1 MKNGL
6 LLTLK
11 QLIKL
16 GVIKLKK
23 KRKNKNKRLQQIEAF
38 EKGVSDAVP
47 FDTQNKRY
55 SNFVGSSSPPQMMP
69 YTDNLRLRDSN
80 DNFNT
85 RLLEYKN
92 DLTSQQQIINE
103 QQTKH
108 KELVDDVD
116 AGRQWIMRELRP
128 VSYDY
133 GTSGYAYDDD
143 IIVSQTSGSDS
154 FEPQTRREHSLP
166 ETRGLQLHS
175 AQPTRYSAIQD
186 YEDEDEGIISREEL
200 LRRKREEQNAKSFES
215 PFKDN
220 LAKEENFAE
229 DDSEPIGKPFGLLGQ
244 PSDDEGEAEQS
255 TPQNPTI
262 RRINENK
269 KYRPTFIE
277 SKEDNEEKVTQQN
290 EEEKASM
297 NFPKEK
303 VPKHDNFPF
312 SPERIP
318 YARTKPSVAEI
329 QQWREWYLQLG
340 FKDPTILRTNTRS
353 SYIKP
358 IQAKLLDEY
367 KKLRGDK
374 DPSILRSK
382 DPRIIYKAVKQR
394 LAGVS

>member
-16 GVIKLKK
+16 GVIKFKK

-128 VSYDY
+128 ITYDY
-133 GTSGYAYDDD
+133 GYVNDDEVD
-143 IIVSQTSGSDS
+143 VAETYGSDS
-154 FEPQTRREHSLP
+154 FEPQTRKS
-166 ETRGLQLHS
+166 TQS
-175 AQPTRYSAIQD
+175 ARYSAIQD

-229 DDSEPIGKPFGLLGQ
+229 DDSEPIGKPFGLLAQ
-244 PSDDEGEAEQS
+244 PSDDEGEEEQS

-277 SKEDNEEKVTQQN
+277 SKEDNEEKVTLQN
-290 EEEKASM
+290 EEEKAPM

>member
-23 KRKNKNKRLQQIEAF
+23 KRKNKNKRLQQIDAF
-38 EKGVSDAVP
+38 EKGLTNAVP
-47 FDTQNKRY
+47 FNPQNKRY
-55 SNFVGSSSPPQMMP
+55 SDFVGSSSPPQMMP

-92 DLTSQQQIINE
+92 DLTNQKLLLNDQRDKQR
-103 QQTKH
+103 
-108 KELVDDVD
+108 ELENDVD
-116 AGRQWIMRELRP
+116 IGRQIIMRELRP
-128 VSYDY
+128 ITYDY
-133 GTSGYAYDDD
+133 GYVNDDEVD
-143 IIVSQTSGSDS
+143 VAETYGSDS

-229 DDSEPIGKPFGLLGQ
+229 DDSEPIGKPFGLLAQ
-244 PSDDEGEAEQS
+244 PSDDEGEAEHS

-290 EEEKASM
+290 EEEKAPM

-318 YARTKPSVAEI
+318 YARTKPSVAEV

>member
-23 KRKNKNKRLQQIEAF
+23 RRKNKNKRLQQIEAF

-47 FDTQNKRY
+47 FNPQNKRY
-55 SNFVGSSSPPQMMP
+55 SNFVGSSTPPQMMP

-92 DLTSQQQIINE
+92 DLTGQKLLLNDQQEKQR
-103 QQTKH
+103 
-108 KELVDDVD
+108 ELENDVD
-116 AGRQWIMRELRP
+116 IGRQIIMRELRP

-133 GTSGYAYDDD
+133 GPSGFSYDDN
-143 IIVSQTSGSDS
+143 IVISQTDGSET
-154 FEPQTRREHSLP
+154 FEPQTRQQPH
-166 ETRGLQLHS
+166 T

-186 YEDEDEGIISREEL
+186 YEEEGIISRAEEL
-200 LRRKREEQNAKSFES
+200 MRRKREEENAQSFQS

-229 DDSEPIGKPFGLLGQ
+229 DDSEPIGKPFKLSTQ
-244 PSDDEGEAEQS
+244 ASDDEAETEQL

-262 RRINENK
+262 RIKENK
-269 KYRPTFIE
+269 KHRSTLIDR
-277 SKEDNEEKVTQQN
+277 KEDNQDKISESN
-290 EEEKASM
+290 EDVKSM
-297 NFPKEK
+297 NFPKEP

-318 YARTKPSVAEI
+318 YAKSKPTVAELE
-329 QQWREWYLQLG
+329 QWKEWYLQMGL
-340 FKDPTILRTNTRS
+340 KDPSILQMNTRS

-367 KKLRGDK
+367 KKLRGNK

-382 DPRIIYKAVKQR
+382 DPRIIYKAIKQR
-394 LAGVS
+394 LAGLG

>member
-1 MKNGL
+1 L
-6 LLTLK
+6 LNDQQEK
-11 QLIKL
+11 Q
-16 GVIKLKK
+16 
-23 KRKNKNKRLQQIEAF
+23 RE
-38 EKGVSDAVP
+38 
-47 FDTQNKRY
+47 
-55 SNFVGSSSPPQMMP
+55 
-69 YTDNLRLRDSN
+69 
-80 DNFNT
+80 
-85 RLLEYKN
+85 LEN
-92 DLTSQQQIINE
+92 
-103 QQTKH
+103 
-108 KELVDDVD
+108 DVD
-116 AGRQWIMRELRP
+116 IGRQIIMRELRP
-128 VSYDY
+128 ITYDY
-133 GTSGYAYDDD
+133 GYVNDDEVD
-143 IIVSQTSGSDS
+143 VAETYGSDS
-154 FEPQTRREHSLP
+154 FEAQTRQSQTILP
-166 ETRGLQLHS
+166 S
-175 AQPTRYSAIQD
+175 RYSAIQD
-186 YEDEDEGIISREEL
+186 YEDEGILTREEY
-200 LRRKREEQNAKSFES
+200 RQQRERESAKLFES

-229 DDSEPIGKPFGLLGQ
+229 DDSEPIGKPFGLLAQ

-255 TPQNPTI
+255 NPQNPTI

-277 SKEDNEEKVTQQN
+277 RKEDNEEKVTQQN
-290 EEEKASM
+290 EEGKASM